1 MDQIREQTR
10 RQNLAS
16 AQLQRSKLEGW
27 ETTIDAFAGN
37 DPGPEIVVV
46 NSPSIAATPA
56 SPAPPARD
64 TQELA
69 DSLPETLEALD
80 RAVDRLLERGI
91 RPSPRNPMAPP
102 HRNPTSLERNRT
114 PLADPLP
121 ASESEPRRNDFGE
134 AFASAAA
141 ALAPLPPVPSQL
153 AQALAASEEPS
164 RQRLDQINIKP
175 ITSDSTEVAASE
187 SLSSTPLSSAAI
199 SSPAA
204 SIASPADAPPSPT
217 VDEAEV
223 AATASQLTAAPISS
237 ALASE
242 KAPRHQEAL
251 ERIGRTIARQL
262 FEIPA
267 LLDATS
273 LLLIATGGVRRAMD
287 CGEHL
292 GRGIAWHLDRPV
304 QLVSFEAH
312 DVSVWNELNEVTTE
326 STAIA
331 DWKDAARIVR
341 HEREA
346 RFTSLEL
353 AIEKGD
359 SRRLRPDTLR
369 AAARRSRR
377 SEACEIWLVDA
388 SEKELCKTLGP
399 ICDATV
405 LLIDLPLSRVETCR
419 DAAQHLRE
427 HGARL
432 VGTIVINDFVER

>member
-1 MDQIREQTR
+1 MDDIREQTR

-46 NSPSIAATPA
+46 SSSSISATPA

-64 TQELA
+64 TQEIA

-91 RPSPRNPMAPP
+91 RPSQRNPMAPP
-102 HRNPTSLERNRT
+102 HRNPISLERNRT
-114 PLADPLP
+114 PQADPLP
-121 ASESEPRRNDFGE
+121 PSDPEPRRNDFGE

-164 RQRLDQINIKP
+164 RQRLDQINISP
-175 ITSDSTEVAASE
+175 IASDSTDVASSAPLASTPT
-187 SLSSTPLSSAAI
+187 SSTP
-199 SSPAA
+199 A
-204 SIASPADAPPSPT
+204 SIASTAEAAASPT
-217 VDEAEV
+217 VDQAEV
-223 AATASQLTAAPISS
+223 AAPASELNEIPLSS

-267 LLDATS
+267 LLDASS

-287 CGEHL
+287 CSEHL
-292 GRGIAWHLDRPV
+292 GRGIAWHLDHPV

-341 HEREA
+341 YERDA

-388 SEKELCKTLGP
+388 SEKDLCKTLGP

-432 VGTIVINDFVER
+432 VGTIVINDFEER

>member
-27 ETTIDAFAGN
+27 ETAIDAFAGN

-46 NSPSIAATPA
+46 NARSIAAAQA
-56 SPAPPARD
+56 SPALPAHD
-64 TQELA
+64 TPELA

-80 RAVDRLLERGI
+80 RAVDRLLERGN

-102 HRNPTSLERNRT
+102 HRNPISLERTRSPVAEPPT
-114 PLADPLP
+114 PSDT
-121 ASESEPRRNDFGE
+121 ESRRNDFGE

-164 RQRLDQINIKP
+164 RQRLDQFNVNP
-175 ITSDSTEVAASE
+175 FAFDSAEVASRE
-187 SLSSTPLSSAAI
+187 PLLSTSLSSTLDSAA
-199 SSPAA
+199 ST
-204 SIASPADAPPSPT
+204 ADIRPT
-217 VDEAEV
+217 ANEDEAE
-223 AATASQLTAAPISS
+223 TAASTAELSAVPLSS

-273 LLLIATGGVRRAMD
+273 LLLVATGGVRRAMD

-292 GRGIAWHLDRPV
+292 GRGVAWHLDRPV
-304 QLVSFEAH
+304 QLVAFEAH

-326 STAIA
+326 STAIP

-341 HEREA
+341 YEQDA

-388 SEKELCKTLGP
+388 SERDLCKTLGP

-419 DAAQHLRE
+419 DAAQNLRE
-427 HGARL
+427 YGARL
-432 VGTIVINDFVER
+432 VGTIVINDFEER